1 MNDRSDPK
9 RMVASSYDLIAERH
23 AEWAAAV
30 RQEERIRFAD
40 ILIRGLPVG
49 ADLLELGCGT
59 AGATTQSL
67 ARHFRL
73 TGVDISSRS
82 IALARVALPKATF
95 VAADMTTVEF
105 PPSSFD
111 AVVAFYA
118 IIHVP
123 RHELGSLFH
132 RIFAWL
138 RPGGLFV
145 ATMNG
150 TDDPGSIEDDWLGA
164 PMFWSG
170 HDPITTR
177 RLVETAGFAIES
189 LTLETADEDG
199 EPTSFWWLVARRP
212 LPRAR

>member
-1 MNDRSDPK
+1 MDGPEHAK
-9 RMVASSYDLIAERH
+9 QVVARSYDAIAERH
-23 AEWAAAV
+23 AEWAATI
-30 RQEERIRFAD
+30 RQEERARFAT
-40 ILIRGLPVG
+40 ILTAAFPPG
-49 ADLLELGCGT
+49 ATLLELGCGT
-59 AGATTQSL
+59 AGLTTQTL

-82 IALARVALPKATF
+82 IQLARQNLSSALF
-95 VAADMTTVEF
+95 VAADMSAADF
-105 PPSSFD
+105 PNSSFD
-111 AVVAFYA
+111 AVAAFYS

-123 RHELGSLFH
+123 RDELAALFQ

-150 TDDPGSIEDDWLGA
+150 SDTAGSFEDDWLGA

-170 HDPITTR
+170 YDPPTTR
-177 RLVETAGFAIES
+177 RLVEAAGFQVDS

-212 LPRAR
+212 SHQSR